1 MDWDQALVLSRLDY
15 CNSLLAGLPASAIK
29 PLQRIQ
35 TAAARLVFNLPKSSH
50 VTPLFRDLQRLP
62 VAARITFKTTVP
74 TYKAVNGTAPTH
86 LRALVRPHA
95 PARAL
100 RATTSAGRASKG
112 RTAKSQLFSVLAP
125 LWRTDLPA
133 DVRTAE
139 SETTCFHKRLK
150 TTCSELTW
158 TPLSLLPL
166 LPLPNISRVKGFMSQ
181 TDQEKLI
188 HAFISSRLDYCNGLL
203 TGLPQKSIK
212 QLQLIQNAAA
222 RNKEIRAHYSSPK
235 VFTLA
240 PNVKVLLLVYKSLNG
255 SGPEYMSDI
264 LVEYKP
270 SRALRSTDSG
280 QIVEPRVQTK
290 HGEAAFSCYAA
301 QNWNKLPAELKS
313 APTVNIFKSRLKTLL
328 FSSEKCD
335 DDSPPGDGG
344 RAAGVTC
351 FMTPAAWTN
360 AIASTVMEVRMEKR
374 RHSELLERQKPVQ
387 KDTQD
392 LHE

>member
-1 MDWDQALVLSRLDY
+1 MVAPEPDQNRPEKPPHYLEPIGYRSDDDLASGSKGQIIDTLSRLLLSCEGVDADLTVKPLHPGTDWDLLPTDWDQALVLSRLDY

-100 RATTSAGRASKG
+100 RATTSAGRPVPPSLRASKG

-150 TTCSELTW
+150 TTCQMLFW
-158 TPLSLLPL
+158 
-166 LPLPNISRVKGFMSQ
+166 R
-181 TDQEKLI
+181 
-188 HAFISSRLDYCNGLL
+188 
-203 TGLPQKSIK
+203 
-212 QLQLIQNAAA
+212 
-222 RNKEIRAHYSSPK
+222 
-235 VFTLA
+235 
-240 PNVKVLLLVYKSLNG
+240 
-255 SGPEYMSDI
+255 
-264 LVEYKP
+264 P
-270 SRALRSTDSG
+270 S
-280 QIVEPRVQTK
+280 
-290 HGEAAFSCYAA
+290 FF
-301 QNWNKLPAELKS
+301 W
-313 APTVNIFKSRLKTLL
+313 
-328 FSSEKCD
+328 
-335 DDSPPGDGG
+335 
-344 RAAGVTC
+344 
-351 FMTPAAWTN
+351 
-360 AIASTVMEVRMEKR
+360 
-374 RHSELLERQKPVQ
+374 
-387 KDTQD
+387 
-392 LHE
+392 